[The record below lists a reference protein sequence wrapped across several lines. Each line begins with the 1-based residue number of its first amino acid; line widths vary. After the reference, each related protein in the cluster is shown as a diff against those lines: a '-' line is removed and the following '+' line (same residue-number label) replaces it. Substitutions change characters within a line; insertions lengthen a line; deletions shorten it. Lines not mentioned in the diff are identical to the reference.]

1 MVMVRNDG
9 GNVSEDE
16 IGYDRD
22 AAVMAVIVMM
32 TVGVVMVV
40 LRLRVEMKP
49 WLMVMRVT
57 VLMVY

>member
-1 MVMVRNDG
+1 MMARNDG

-16 IGYDRD
+16 IGDDRD

-40 LRLRVEMKP
+40 LR
-49 WLMVMRVT
+49 
-57 VLMVY
+57 